1 MKLASIKLIYFK
13 TTNAMYVSLL
23 NICKRKLFMTTFR
36 TNGNAVNTGKEQ
48 CILDSC
54 SIKPSIREPRVIIV
68 GAGIA
73 GLSAAHRLTQCGVC
87 NFNILE
93 AKERYIL

>member
-1 MKLASIKLIYFK
+1 MKLYSNK
-13 TTNAMYVSLL
+13 SLY
-23 NICKRKLFMTTFR
+23 KLFILPKKWAVIVTACRPKSTAVTT
-36 TNGNAVNTGKEQ
+36 GQEQ
-48 CILDSC
+48 CFLDSC

-73 GLSAAHRLTQCGVC
+73 GLSAAHRLTQCGIC

-93 AKERYIL
+93 AKER